1 MLEDYIKKIVK
12 EEIAKDNLNKQYG
25 KNATAVYELYMKEQN
40 LNKENE
46 SLKIILN
53 EIYAICDPTWGQKL
67 PYREIRS
74 LLNRIRAL
82 SKTDDLID
90 EKEKIE
96 SLSYRELMQ
105 EIKKLKQENEKLKK
119 ENEILE
125 KSIKNL
131 GSTVSLKDN
140 LLNEKNKEI
149 EELNDLYEKEKNK
162 NYKTLESLE
171 LKQKNEKL
179 RKELRDSKNGLNG
192 ANDVIKNMKQEN
204 EKLKQKLVKISNVI
218 NSYDNRE
225 LSFYSLTYVMSNIQN
240 ILKES

>member
-12 EEIAKDNLNKQYG
+12 EEIVKDNLNKQYG
-25 KNATAVYELYMKEQN
+25 KNATSVYKLYMKEQN

-53 EIYAICDPTWGQKL
+53 EIYAICDSTWGQEL
-67 PYREIRS
+67 PYCEIRS

-119 ENEILE
+119 ENEKLE
-125 KSIKNL
+125 
-131 GSTVSLKDN
+131 D
-140 LLNEKNKEI
+140 
-149 EELNDLYEKEKNK
+149 
-162 NYKTLESLE
+162 
-171 LKQKNEKL
+171 KL
-179 RKELRDSKNGLNG
+179 S
-192 ANDVIKNMKQEN
+192 
-204 EKLKQKLVKISNVI
+204 KISNIVTLYNTNEI
-218 NSYDNRE
+218 PFMSLMSTIDNIRN
-225 LSFYSLTYVMSNIQN
+225 T
-240 ILKES
+240 LKES

>member
-25 KNATAVYELYMKEQN
+25 KNATSVYKLYMKEQN

-53 EIYAICDPTWGQKL
+53 EIYAICDQTRGQKL
-67 PYREIRS
+67 PYCEIRS

-96 SLSYRELMQ
+96 SLSYQELMQ

-119 ENEILE
+119 E
-125 KSIKNL
+125 K
-131 GSTVSLKDN
+131 
-140 LLNEKNKEI
+140 
-149 EELNDLYEKEKNK
+149 
-162 NYKTLESLE
+162 
-171 LKQKNEKL
+171 
-179 RKELRDSKNGLNG
+179 
-192 ANDVIKNMKQEN
+192 EN
-204 EKLKQKLVKISNVI
+204 EKLEDKLSKISNIVTLYNTNEI
-218 NSYDNRE
+218 PFMSLMSTIDNIRN
-225 LSFYSLTYVMSNIQN
+225 T
-240 ILKES
+240 LKES